1 MVNILAKVYK
11 SNNNNRAIN
20 IHLHQLNNGPQYLN
34 QQLDWLCFSHS
45 GLFPG
50 DHRVATL
57 PILVQQQQFAS
68 PSVACSAACCVHAE
82 AHSHCLTNVVTQIHR
97 STHKQSPCVRGDRM

>member
-11 SNNNNRAIN
+11 SKDRAGQRLRLEEIYNRAVN
-20 IHLHQLNNGPQYLN
+20 IHLHQLNNGPQFLN

-45 GLFPG
+45 GLCLS

-57 PILVQQQQFAS
+57 PILV
-68 PSVACSAACCVHAE
+68 H
-82 AHSHCLTNVVTQIHR
+82 
-97 STHKQSPCVRGDRM
+97 